1 MLGADAT
8 RDKCAA
14 HRMDG
19 APGGRLSSPA
29 VPGVLRRC
37 CFALLIALHVLTGA
51 GAARSFV
58 LCVCVDGGVVLESH
72 AEACRCC
79 SVDTCCDEDDAP
91 ESDGCACS
99 RVGVVSEDASSPRTI
114 DLPGAPAALEPLP
127 RWSSAPIA
135 PLARGPGPID
145 LDPDPH
151 DPLAALRTVVLRH

>member
-1 MLGADAT
+1 
-8 RDKCAA
+8 
-14 HRMDG
+14 MDRPP
-19 APGGRLSSPA
+19 ARRLSSPS

-37 CFALLIALHVLTGA
+37 CFALLIALHVLSGA
-51 GAARSFV
+51 GAARAFV
-58 LCVCVDGGVVLESH
+58 LCLCVDGGVVLESH
-72 AEACRCC
+72 AETCRCC
-79 SVDTCCDEDDAP
+79 DADTCCDEDGADEAAEP
-91 ESDGCACS
+91 DGCACS

-114 DLPGAPAALEPLP
+114 DLPGAPAALDPLP

>member
-1 MLGADAT
+1 MP
-8 RDKCAA
+8 RF
-14 HRMDG
+14 
-19 APGGRLSSPA
+19 
-29 VPGVLRRC
+29 LRRC
-37 CFALLIALHVLTGA
+37 CFALLIALHVLSGA

-79 SVDTCCDEDDAP
+79 SADACCDEEAAHEDP
-91 ESDGCACS
+91 EPDGCACS

-114 DLPGAPAALEPLP
+114 ELPSAPAALDPLP
-127 RWSSAPIA
+127 RWSSAPLA